1 MPHPS
6 PHPCQRGL
14 SRRHGAQGAL
24 RTRTPRA
31 GLSGETAYSPGLTS
45 PRAEARWFTQHLLS
59 AYCVPGPTTPWEAGL
74 ASPPPGFSRCLSPE
88 APHGA
93 PGGRAGR
100 RCRAPRGQRCSPPGA
115 ARANQRN
122 GPSPGRAGARA
133 GRAGRR
139 CWAPPRPQGLQ
150 SRSLTRTGNRHALLT
165 RRRENG
171 NHIPVKASA
180 RRSRRL
186 QPDTSWGLV
195 RAQDTFLRGKERRG
209 RAQRG
214 PVSGVSRHT
223 PEVPRHWPHV
233 VTPGQS
239 GGREGRP
246 AMALRVL
253 VDWEC
258 PVSAFVTAHRT
269 VPFTGTELIHGLYLW
284 FLNWSRDTWLPVPR
298 PGAALPGRETPGGEV
313 FSGHRD
319 RDRGGTRE
327 SEAHGSLF
335 PRRAKT
341 WFPACKF

>member
-59 AYCVPGPTTPWEAGL
+59 AYCVPGPTTPREAGL
-74 ASPPPGFSRCLSPE
+74 ASPPPGFTRCLSPE

-165 RRRENG
+165 RRRERKPHSRESLSTTLAAAATG
-171 NHIPVKASA
+171 HKLGTRPRARHFSA
-180 RRSRRL
+180 REGA
-186 QPDTSWGLV
+186 PGTGAA
-195 RAQDTFLRGKERRG
+195 RASVG
-209 RAQRG
+209 R
-214 PVSGVSRHT
+214 
-223 PEVPRHWPHV
+223 
-233 VTPGQS
+233 VTPHSRGATSLAPRSDS
-239 GGREGRP
+239 GAERG
-246 AMALRVL
+246 
-253 VDWEC
+253 
-258 PVSAFVTAHRT
+258 
-269 VPFTGTELIHGLYLW
+269 
-284 FLNWSRDTWLPVPR
+284 
-298 PGAALPGRETPGGEV
+298 PGGEA
-313 FSGHRD
+313 GD
-319 RDRGGTRE
+319 GPRGPG
-327 SEAHGSLF
+327 
-335 PRRAKT
+335 
-341 WFPACKF
+341 